1 MMSMVLPI
9 TLKSGGF
16 NINFVTGIFEA

>member
-1 MMSMVLPI
+1 MSMVLPI